1 MAVPPQRDRLNVRL
15 IEFFIGVLRRRFSC
29 SKAVV
34 LGRDRL
40 SPPQTVP
47 RPVQEMKFLHRA
59 FFMRLTREKSMAKKQ
74 SNELS
79 CELNS
84 QINGRKERRK
94 RLARQIGQLLA
105 RIWLQRRR
113 ENHLRSD
120 ISESAARA
128 TQRTR

>member
-1 MAVPPQRDRLNVRL
+1 MAVPLQRDRLYLCL
-15 IEFFIGVLRRRFSC
+15 IEFFIDVLRRRFAWP
-29 SKAVV
+29 KAVA

-40 SPPQTVP
+40 SPLQIGP
-47 RPVQEMKFLHRA
+47 RPVQEMEFLHRA

-84 QINGRKERRK
+84 QINDRKERRQ
-94 RLARQIGQLLA
+94 RLARQIGQMLA

-128 TQRTR
+128 TQWTR